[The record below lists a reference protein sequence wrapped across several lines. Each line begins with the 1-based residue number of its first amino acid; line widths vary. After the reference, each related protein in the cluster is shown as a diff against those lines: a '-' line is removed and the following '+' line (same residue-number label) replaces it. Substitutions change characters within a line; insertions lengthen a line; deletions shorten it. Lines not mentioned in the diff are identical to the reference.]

1 MANIESLN
9 IIFKDE
15 QGTDLNKY
23 GITEDTGLEKQVKL
37 RRLANITQKGTPLN
51 AQNLN
56 SLKDKINE
64 VVNKANTNET
74 EISNALT
81 NAKAYT
87 DKLETKVSQ
96 TYETKTDA
104 TSKLESAKS
113 YSDTNKQ
120 NAITSANTYTDQ
132 KVKKAIE
139 DLNTSGDTNLGLAK
153 AYTDQKV
160 SDGVKQA
167 KTYTDTQIGK
177 INSDLVLKVECDH
190 AVEITGQTNHE
201 YNLAIPDESSVVIT
215 KIQGHSRRKS
225 LNEWKLKPGT
235 HQNLTVTYNE
245 DGSYTFN
252 GQGGVSV
259 PLERQMIIG
268 ETYSFVL
275 EKISGE
281 ITGTSINEFIQCG
294 QQWFSENVSYRKY
307 DGSGKTA
314 WFNVHSVFNNLKVK
328 LNVIK
333 GTYNNETM
341 PMFQPYDNTFV
352 NSNNTLISTG
362 RNLNKA
368 SFIQGKINI
377 GTGVYESDNTS
388 ICSSDFVL
396 YPIPNQEITVELSTG
411 YGADTW
417 FFEYD
422 ENKKMVQAG
431 AWSLA
436 GARTFTPSNKCK
448 YFKLS
453 VKNNNISTLASVYF
467 GAKKDGMLEPYKQ
480 DIIQAPSLGEFD
492 YILPQS
498 NQRVRQTSQMV
509 TLNGSENWII
519 EEIAP
524 TKRFLLQRPGQNG
537 FDDANS
543 ANTINNAGLQN
554 ASANHTWSTKGTS
567 MSLNGNHVHLLIEGI
582 TTLDALKQYLRSN
595 PIQLVYKLATPTY
608 ETVSVPS
615 GYKVSNGGMQLQVGD
630 VPYTLYKEYAVSL
643 RAQVENNAQINV
655 QQQGQINEL
664 ESKTNNVYNKSEVDT
679 KVEEI
684 NTNLKKINTSLNN
697 KQDTLNRDSNVEV
710 YSIKATTLNGK
721 LISNLGNST
730 NYYTY
735 HCSVNTSDG
744 KLYFKFITNTKSAPK
759 NEEQWQYLN
768 VFSGSGAISNTG
780 SNINSYYF
788 SILKQGVW
796 FMWLR
801 PTQSNVSQSFQPKF
815 FKCTDVTITY
825 IEDMFGN
832 RYNTEGQL
840 IS

>member
-23 GITEDTGLEKQVKL
+23 GITEDNGLEKQVKL

-81 NAKAYT
+81 NAKSYT
-87 DKLETKVSQ
+87 DQLETKVSQ

-104 TSKLESAKS
+104 TTKLESAKS

-139 DLNTSGDTNLGLAK
+139 DLNSSGDTNLGLAK

-167 KTYTDTQIGK
+167 KTYTDTEIGK

-225 LNEWKLKPGT
+225 LNLLSLKPGT
-235 HQNLTVTYNE
+235 YAGVTLTYDNAT
-245 DGSYTFN
+245 GIYTFN
-252 GQGGVSV
+252 GSSTGASILLNNSLPQGTKVSFIAEV
-259 PLERQMIIG
+259 VSGSVTGTNGISVMIDGTWIATDWVNNKTLS
-268 ETYSFVL
+268 ES
-275 EKISGE
+275 ISGCWMSADV
-281 ITGTSINEFIQCG
+281 TFTN
-294 QQWFSENVSYRKY
+294 Y
-307 DGSGKTA
+307 
-314 WFNVHSVFNNLKVK
+314 KVK
-328 LNVIK
+328 INAVG
-333 GTYNNETM
+333 GTYTNETM
-341 PMFQPYDNTFV
+341 PMFQPYDNTFA
-352 NSNNTLISTG
+352 NSNNVLISTG
-362 RNLNKA
+362 RNLVDVTIPELNGGGFVTFMENITLPKGKYDFLFVSDTKANDTFILSINDLLLSRNGTFNKRG
-368 SFIQGKINI
+368 SFTLDKAMSGALTGWNNVDQTNVKLCIWYGWDGKH
-377 GTGVYESDNTS
+377 TS
-388 ICSSDFVL
+388 F
-396 YPIPNQEITVELSTG
+396 
-411 YGADTW
+411 
-417 FFEYD
+417 
-422 ENKKMVQAG
+422 
-431 AWSLA
+431 
-436 GARTFTPSNKCK
+436 
-448 YFKLS
+448 
-453 VKNNNISTLASVYF
+453 
-467 GAKKDGMLEPYKQ
+467 EPYKE
-480 DIIQAPSLGEFD
+480 DTITSIGALGEFD

-498 NQRVRQTSQMV
+498 NQKVIQTSQVV
-509 TLNGSENWII
+509 TLNGSENWKLHNNQMYTTYFDNFNIMDGVDNLPNNSPYRI
-519 EEIAP
+519 RVGGGN
-524 TKRFLLQRPGQNG
+524 TKV
-537 FDDANS
+537 AV
-543 ANTINNAGLQN
+543 
-554 ASANHTWSTKGTS
+554 HT
-567 MSLNGNHVHLLIEGI
+567 EGAY
-582 TTLDALKQYLRSN
+582 TDPEVWKQYLKQN
-595 PIQLVYKLATPTY
+595 PIKLVYKLATPTY

-643 RAQVENNAQINV
+643 RSQVENNAQINV
-655 QQQGQINEL
+655 QQQVQFNEL

-721 LISNLGNST
+721 LISNLDNSANT
-730 NYYTY
+730 NYFTY
-735 HCSVNTSDG
+735 HCSVSISDST
-744 KLYFKFITNTKSAPK
+744 LYFTFITNTKNAPK
-759 NEEQWQYLN
+759 NEEQWQWLE
-768 VFSGSGAISNTG
+768 VFCGSGAISDTG
-780 SNINSYYF
+780 SNINSYRF

-796 FMWLR
+796 FMWLK
-801 PTQSNVSQSFQPKF
+801 PQPSSLTQSFQPQF
-815 FKCTDVTITY
+815 FKCTDVRISYT
-825 IEDMFGN
+825 EDMFGN
-832 RYNTEGQL
+832 RYNTDGQL